1 MGDAVII
8 CTTSCS
14 SCTRC
19 LRHSPINAYGQPM
32 TWPHAFSSV
41 VPPHPQYSCG
51 RASSSSPSSRR
62 TSPPSRQPLQQLGLP
77 PLRRRAQMLLPWTSR
92 TFLRSSP
99 SLPVSRPC
107 SLLPFSWGMPSLRIP
122 YPPLP
127 FSRCLSA
134 SSSSPQVFPLSC
146 ASLVQPSSESRSL
159 LPASLQRRR
168 ST

>member
-62 TSPPSRQPLQQLGLP
+62 TSPPSHQSLQQLALLP
-77 PLRRRAQMLLPWTSR
+77 LKSRARMLLPWISQ
-92 TFLRSSP
+92 TFSRSSP

-107 SLLPFSWGMPSLRIP
+107 SLLQFSWGPPSLRTPYPPFSW
-122 YPPLP
+122 
-127 FSRCLSA
+127 CLSA
-134 SSSSPQVFPLSC
+134 SSSSRLVLPLSC

-159 LPASLQRRR
+159 LSASLQRRR